1 MFTQLKHYHPL
12 AVLDRLPSTTL
23 AQCIVP
29 KSRAIC
35 FTAVPVVKRLRGFMN
50 ILKLTQNALQYI
62 SEGAARLFSPR
73 DDQYPDI
80 GVQPFEGEP
89 LSEWVD
95 LSNTKS

>member
-1 MFTQLKHYHPL
+1 
-12 AVLDRLPSTTL
+12 
-23 AQCIVP
+23 
-29 KSRAIC
+29 
-35 FTAVPVVKRLRGFMN
+35 MN